1 LMSNAAES
9 SKVMSKLCWVCSGVM
24 KFLRNVSEIRLL

>member
-24 KFLRNVSEIRLL
+24 KFL